1 MPVIYNC
8 SYTVAL
14 ERRNNKTS
22 IQIVMMSFIM
32 ELSGECI
39 SRIPPP
45 ALLEWI

>member
-8 SYTVAL
+8 SYTVTL
-14 ERRNNKTS
+14 ERRNNKAS
-22 IQIVMMSFIM
+22 IQFVMMSFIM
-32 ELSGECI
+32 KLSAERI